1 MTTTFDHCLH
11 FTAIAQIL
19 FYLIPVFRDGML
31 NAAHMGGKMSH
42 TAATSSRKRRV
53 QCPSVRTAGSLLAV
67 DPLKKITI
75 LFRRDVSIKKKYT
88 YYYSYL
94 FIFKCLESKNQQ
106 KRRKYFAL
114 PLRRSLWVSGVAPLF
129 CLSTRRRAVRWII
142 CAMHAACGRSLLSKV
157 ASHTDRALPS
167 TVGFL

>member
-75 LFRRDVSIKKKYT
+75 LFRRDVSIKKNIHIIILI
-88 YYYSYL
+88 YL
-94 FIFKCLESKNQQ
+94 FLSALNLKTN
-106 KRRKYFAL
+106 KRGKYFTL